1 MRGTVVRGNRLRHG
15 NRDGVMIQTSAR
27 QTVLK
32 RNRSR
37 GSRDDGF
44 DVESET
50 TTLTG
55 NVARRNDDLGI
66 QAVDGVIDDGGNQAS
81 GNGDSRQCVNVAC
94 Q

>member
-1 MRGTVVRGNRLRHG
+1 MVRGNRLRHG
-15 NRDGVMIQTSAR
+15 NRDGVMVETTAR

-50 TTLTG
+50 AGLSS
-55 NVARRNDDLGI
+55 NVARRNNDLGI
-66 QAVDGVIDDGGNQAS
+66 QAVRGVIN
-81 GNGDSRQCVNVAC
+81 N
-94 Q
+94 